1 MQRAQED
8 KYSLPKKKTQG
19 VNRQSVEDIFFKSFQ
34 NVTKLSVCQQISDK
48 HVLLI

>member
-8 KYSLPKKKTQG
+8 KYSLPKKNPQG
-19 VNRQSVEDIFFKSFQ
+19 VNRQSVEDIFKSFQ